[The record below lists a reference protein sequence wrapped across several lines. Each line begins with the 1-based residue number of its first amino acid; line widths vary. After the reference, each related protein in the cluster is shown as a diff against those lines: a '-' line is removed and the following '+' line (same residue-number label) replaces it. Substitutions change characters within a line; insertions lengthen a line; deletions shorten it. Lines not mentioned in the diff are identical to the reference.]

1 MSEDVREL
9 DENLISSVQYLQK
22 RWVGKLPNSMVQCGS
37 GWAEVTE
44 NLTIVDEIPYNEID
58 CLTQTTVEGHESKLL
73 LAKTATSHAMIF
85 QGRRHWYE
93 GVTWKEITH
102 NIFLSKEMGCKNAII
117 TNAAGGISEKLN
129 VGNLMIIEDHINLMG
144 GNPLIGPLK
153 HKDIPR
159 FVDQT
164 EIYCRKL
171 QTTALEISQKN
182 RFEIKKGVYLGLTG
196 PAFETPAEIRML
208 RTIGADAVGMST
220 IPEAMMANAFGMK
233 IIAISC
239 ISNMAAGISPNPL
252 SHEEVSVNTSQSMP
266 TMKLLIS
273 GLLDSF

>member
-22 RWVGKLPNSMVQCGS
+22 RWDGKLPKSMVQCGS

-58 CLTQTTVEGHESKLL
+58 CLTQTTVEGHKSKLL
-73 LAKTATSHAMIF
+73 LAKTGRSHAMIF
-85 QGRRHWYE
+85 QGRRHRYE
-93 GVTWKEITH
+93 GVTWEEITQ
-102 NIFLSKEMGCKNAII
+102 NIFLSKEMGCKNGII

-129 VGNLMIIEDHINLMG
+129 VGDLMIIEDHINLMG
-144 GNPLIGPLK
+144 GNPLIGHLK
-153 HKDIPR
+153 HEDIPR

-164 EIYCRKL
+164 EIYCKKL
-171 QTTALEISQKN
+171 QTTALKISQDN
-182 RFEIKKGVYLGLTG
+182 GFEIKKGVYLGLTG

-233 IIAISC
+233 IIGISC

-273 GLLDSF
+273 GLLESF

>member
-1 MSEDVREL
+1 
-9 DENLISSVQYLQK
+9 
-22 RWVGKLPNSMVQCGS
+22 MVQCGS

-58 CLTQTTVEGHESKLL
+58 CLTQTTVDGHKSKLL
-73 LAKTATSHAMIF
+73 LAKTSTSHAMIF
-85 QGRRHWYE
+85 QGRRHRYE
-93 GVTWKEITH
+93 GVTWEEITQ
-102 NIFLSKEMGCKNAII
+102 NIFLSKEMGCKNGII

-129 VGNLMIIEDHINLMG
+129 VGDLMIIEDHINLMG

-153 HKDIPR
+153 HEDIPR

-171 QTTALEISQKN
+171 QTTALKISQDN
-182 RFEIKKGVYLGLTG
+182 GFEIKKGVYLGLTG

-266 TMKLLIS
+266 TMKLLIR
-273 GLLDSF
+273 GLLESF

>member
-1 MSEDVREL
+1 
-9 DENLISSVQYLQK
+9 
-22 RWVGKLPNSMVQCGS
+22 
-37 GWAEVTE
+37 
-44 NLTIVDEIPYNEID
+44 
-58 CLTQTTVEGHESKLL
+58 
-73 LAKTATSHAMIF
+73 
-85 QGRRHWYE
+85 
-93 GVTWKEITH
+93 
-102 NIFLSKEMGCKNAII
+102 MGCKNGII

-129 VGNLMIIEDHINLMG
+129 VGDLMIIEDHINLMG
-144 GNPLIGPLK
+144 GNPLIGHLK
-153 HKDIPR
+153 HEDIPR

-171 QTTALEISQKN
+171 QTTALKISQDN
-182 RFEIKKGVYLGLTG
+182 GFEIKKGVYLGLTG

-233 IIAISC
+233 IIGISC

-273 GLLDSF
+273 GLLESF